1 MKKFI
6 CVILTLALAL
16 CAVNVFAADRTIE
29 SEYALIKGPSDLTSD
44 EIDYQCSFDAEL
56 DSSYLG
62 TWLYDMSENGTI
74 HATITYS
81 LATEVDKGQYGL
93 YENDNFVSKYA
104 ITFERYGERYSM
116 FSNTFGG
123 NDGAF
128 GTKGELQFSPNIY
141 YIDESQ
147 RTVTSYNV
155 TDDYPNVHYID
166 DGNNLTIIYD
176 DPNYVE
182 VPDYY
187 LIMSLSQN
195 KSEKRIAFFLYD
207 SIKGMYNGKYLDQT
221 STVIVSGSEIAEKD
235 KASGGKMMSSYVY
248 SGDPAEDHP
257 VSAFGNITEE
267 DMEKG
272 DNTRVIRGEDYDD
285 VYDYNVE
292 YTAEFT
298 ANIKNSQTVSQ
309 LSNDGNIT
317 ATYYGISVSCKG
329 KDGTPKVGR
338 NTKLLRLKGNKLER
352 WYEVS
357 AIEYPDLK
365 IEGAVIHGEYNKV
378 SNDAQIYEGFA
389 VIGGFDGTKY
399 KPADRTTTNVGITY
413 NYSSDARTFLK
424 SLTFEVDGSRA
435 EVPYNDIDYTGKFM
449 STFFGD
455 VFDNSDEILNEM
467 GL

>member
-6 CVILTLALAL
+6 CIILTLALAL
-16 CAVNVFAADRTIE
+16 CSLSVLADE
-29 SEYALIKGPSDLTSD
+29 SD
-44 EIDYQCSFDAEL
+44 EQATNVDNPAL
-56 DSSYLG
+56 
-62 TWLYDMSENGTI
+62 SENAEPDTVDAQIGGEDE
-74 HATITYS
+74 
-81 LATEVDKGQYGL
+81 ATENSDDKTGGDTFDNSELQN
-93 YENDNFVSKYA
+93 ENEPESGTEAETDKDSGADNDKD
-104 ITFERYGERYSM
+104 EDE
-116 FSNTFGG
+116 NKGG
-123 NDGAF
+123 NWTPGPGF
-128 GTKGELQFSPNIY
+128 T
-141 YIDESQ
+141 
-147 RTVTSYNV
+147 
-155 TDDYPNVHYID
+155 
-166 DGNNLTIIYD
+166 
-176 DPNYVE
+176 
-182 VPDYY
+182 
-187 LIMSLSQN
+187 
-195 KSEKRIAFFLYD
+195 
-207 SIKGMYNGKYLDQT
+207 
-221 STVIVSGSEIAEKD
+221 
-235 KASGGKMMSSYVY
+235 
-248 SGDPAEDHP
+248 
-257 VSAFGNITEE
+257 TEN
-267 DMEKG
+267 MEARAK
-272 DNTRVIRGEDYDD
+272 DNTRLIRGEDYDD

-338 NTKLLRLKGNKLER
+338 NIKLLRLKGNMLER

-389 VIGGFDGTKY
+389 AIGGFDGTKY

-435 EVPYNDIDYTGKFM
+435 EVQYNDIDYTGKFM

-455 VFDNSDEILNEM
+455 VFDNSDEILSEM